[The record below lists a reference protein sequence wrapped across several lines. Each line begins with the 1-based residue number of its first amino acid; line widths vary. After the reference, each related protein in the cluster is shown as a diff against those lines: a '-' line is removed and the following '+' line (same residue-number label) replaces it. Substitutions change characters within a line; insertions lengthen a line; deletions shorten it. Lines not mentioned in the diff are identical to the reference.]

1 MRDGKNGNKTSY
13 KKIIM
18 MFLISKPSP
27 NCLFSSH
34 QTIDGQWDC
43 AYLQLK
49 LLQCWQ
55 LNVYAEQNNGA
66 VPFLSPEL
74 AVFSTGHEEY
84 VRELC
89 TRRDLHVK
97 FVLFAGLE
105 VPCGGQK
112 FTLGHGG
119 SADHCRV
126 IHCWLLWSWLH
137 SSPPHSFDSLK
148 KLLTRK
154 SPLWLLSASG
164 WGCFPP
170 WRFLHPWP
178 WDYSPS
184 PWRLI
189 MVTKAAT
196 MGNRE

>member
-1 MRDGKNGNKTSY
+1 MRDGKNENKTSY

-74 AVFSTGHEEY
+74 AIFSTGHEEY

-89 TRRDLHVK
+89 TRCDLHVK
-97 FVLFAGLE
+97 FVLFAGLK
-105 VPCGGQK
+105 CLGGVRSLHWVTVGLLITAESLLAALILAPFVSSSFFW
-112 FTLGHGG
+112 FTEEI
-119 SADHCRV
+119 ADAQESFMAAISLRLRV
-126 IHCWLLWSWLH
+126 FSTLEI
-137 SSPPHSFDSLK
+137 SPPMTL
-148 KLLTRK
+148 
-154 SPLWLLSASG
+154 
-164 WGCFPP
+164 
-170 WRFLHPWP
+170 
-178 WDYSPS
+178 
-184 PWRLI
+184 RL
-189 MVTKAAT
+189 
-196 MGNRE
+196 

>member
-1 MRDGKNGNKTSY
+1 MSGISKWTTPSGLRELLENLVLAVNIITEERMRDGKNGNKTSY

-84 VRELC
+84 VREVC

-119 SADHCRV
+119 SADHCSVLQFIRNILV
-126 IHCWLLWSWLH
+126 RGT
-137 SSPPHSFDSLK
+137 PGG
-148 KLLTRK
+148 K
-154 SPLWLLSASG
+154 SVLRS
-164 WGCFPP
+164 
-170 WRFLHPWP
+170 
-178 WDYSPS
+178 
-184 PWRLI
+184 I
-189 MVTKAAT
+189 MWV
-196 MGNRE
+196 

>member
-1 MRDGKNGNKTSY
+1 MRDGKNENKTSY

-74 AVFSTGHEEY
+74 AIFSTGHKEY

-89 TRRDLHVK
+89 IRHDLHVK
-97 FVLFAGLE
+97 FILFAGLE
-105 VPCGGQK
+105 VPWWGQK
-112 FTLGHGG
+112 FALGHSG

-126 IHCWLLWSWLH
+126 TVGFSDLGSIPLLLIPLIHWRNCWPARVLH
-137 SSPPHSFDSLK
+137 
-148 KLLTRK
+148 
-154 SPLWLLSASG
+154 
-164 WGCFPP
+164 GCY
-170 WRFLHPWP
+170 HPQAEGVFHLRGFSTH
-178 WDYSPS
+178 DLETIALY
-184 PWRLI
+184 I
-189 MVTKAAT
+189 
-196 MGNRE
+196 GD